1 MYVVFLWSDM
11 IDLFLVTPV
20 WVINCVLLF
29 YSLSSSPIP
38 TALDFILIVII
49 LYSSWFVWC
58 CSNELIGQIPEL
70 FFSSPNAE
78 TVKTDVALVMGFILF
93 LFCVADLGLLCRDEN
108 IGCFPYFP
116 KVTAVI
122 LSIIIDLWHRARND
136 STVYFFHWYLF
147 IGHLYVCFL
156 YVYCFFV
163 WRANRTQGRG
173 VVSHWHFTIVYR
185 KSDIVISHHTNKQSI
200 K

>member
-1 MYVVFLWSDM
+1 M

-29 YSLSSSPIP
+29 YSFSSSSLP
-38 TALDFILIVII
+38 TAFGFYFLILFYFVIII
-49 LYSSWFVWC
+49 LYSFWFVWC

-70 FFSSPNAE
+70 FFFLPSNAE
-78 TVKTDVALVMGFILF
+78 TDVALVMGFILF
-93 LFCVADLGLLCRDEN
+93 LFCVADLGLLCREEN
-108 IGCFPYFP
+108 IGCFPYFL

-122 LSIIIDLWHRARND
+122 LSIIIDLWHRARKLFN
-136 STVYFFHWYLF
+136 SVFFSLVF
-147 IGHLYVCFL
+147 IYWSFVFFVCF

-163 WRANRTQGRG
+163 WRANRIHGRG

-185 KSDIVISHHTNKQSI
+185 KQNIVISHPTLTHSL
-200 K
+200 